1 MGCYQL
7 ERRLEDGAAL
17 RLAALRAPGR
27 RRARAFGSRGWS
39 GVYGSI
45 CMWHDGQPIYVGGA
59 IAGLSAYINHL
70 LEIIP
75 RRHWSTA
82 EPCCSP
88 CLAVR
93 RRFARNGTSVR
104 LSVPRDLPT

>member
-75 RRHWSTA
+75 DWTHHTQPSRAGVLWARLLYTRQSRGCIA
-82 EPCCSP
+82 P
-88 CLAVR
+88 A
-93 RRFARNGTSVR
+93 FAAI
-104 LSVPRDLPT
+104 